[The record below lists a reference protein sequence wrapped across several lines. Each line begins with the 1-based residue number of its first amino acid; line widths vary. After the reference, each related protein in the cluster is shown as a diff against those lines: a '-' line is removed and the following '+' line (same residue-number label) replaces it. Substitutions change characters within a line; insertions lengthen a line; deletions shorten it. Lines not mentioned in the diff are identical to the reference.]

1 MLCRELQATRQYV
14 QRFAEKV
21 KIRSRH
27 VRAQAFQV
35 QIKIHIMQ
43 DTVIWSP
50 LDAFDGTVSEQKETI
65 NI

>member
-43 DTVIWSP
+43 DTVI
-50 LDAFDGTVSEQKETI
+50 
-65 NI
+65 